1 MHRPKPG
8 KTFTQDEILKM
19 AEDALT
25 KTIARPKLGA
35 WAIMQLMREGMGLA
49 IENTPARVI
58 PVVKKAAAKPA
69 QKRTGPKRPAL
80 DTSGV

>member
-1 MHRPKPG
+1 MQRPKPG

-35 WAIMQLMREGMGLA
+35 WAIMQLVRESLGLA
-49 IENTPARVI
+49 IENTPARADAVA
-58 PVVKKAAAKPA
+58 KKPAAKPA
-69 QKRTGPKRPAL
+69 QKRTATKRTAS
-80 DTSGV
+80 DAGGV